1 MALDLHPNAKARIT
15 EIVAGALPLIDVDH
29 GKYISRASEGVLLIV
44 MADRALPQRGPIHDA
59 LLAYVDDYPLV
70 EFILDTLA
78 IELQSA
84 EYQKEPARKK
94 LAELPGYENSAE
106 VAARLISQFEALPNQ
121 YRITCPLPKAL
132 WGCLPD
138 DKNQWTFETTSSRLV
153 RTSKE
158 LSDLL
163 PLKVQD
169 DKEKAQLFGGGL
181 LSSLLTGPLT
191 WEENAVHIQMDIE
204 GFIGPYGGSVPDLEA
219 RRFIRSVCGL
229 GLALRLF
236 QINSNYPLY
245 PPKYGYFVHRK
256 NNEENWRAERKLE
269 LDDRISWGLE
279 KLEMGDL
286 VNTPEKHAHWCP
298 RILEEMAHVIAAGK
312 RAEPI
317 MLASQWYFDSATG
330 SDPLLPFIQAM
341 VVLEILLGDK
351 AASKEI
357 GLNELLRN
365 RCAYLIGSSQEER
378 EDLYKTFSDIYDVRS
393 QIVHRGKH
401 RLNAHERTLLSRLR
415 SMCRRVIQKEVDLL
429 RADKK
434 KDVPAQ
440 ASQQR
445 VGR

>member
-1 MALDLHPNAKARIT
+1 
-15 EIVAGALPLIDVDH
+15 V
-29 GKYISRASEGVLLIV
+29 
-44 MADRALPQRGPIHDA
+44 
-59 LLAYVDDYPLV
+59 
-70 EFILDTLA
+70 
-78 IELQSA
+78 
-84 EYQKEPARKK
+84 
-94 LAELPGYENSAE
+94 
-106 VAARLISQFEALPNQ
+106 
-121 YRITCPLPKAL
+121 

-153 RTSKE
+153 RTSNE

-169 DKEKAQLFGGGL
+169 DDEKAQFFGGGL
-181 LSSLLTGPLT
+181 LSSLLAGSLT
-191 WEENAVHIQMDIE
+191 WEENAVHIQIDVE
-204 GFIGPYGGSVPDLEA
+204 GFVGPYGGSVSDLEA
-219 RRFIRSVCGL
+219 RRFIRSACGL

-256 NNEENWRAERKLE
+256 DNEGNWRAERKLE
-269 LDDRISWGLE
+269 LDDRTSWGLE
-279 KLEMGDL
+279 KLAMGDL
-286 VNTPEKHAHWCP
+286 VDTPEGRVHWCP
-298 RILEEMAHVIAAGK
+298 RILEEMVHVVAGGK

-378 EDLYKTFSDIYDVRS
+378 EDLYKTFSSIYDVRS

-429 RADKK
+429 RADKR
-434 KDVPAQ
+434 KDAPV
-440 ASQQR
+440 
-445 VGR
+445 